1 MQNGDVSDGM
11 KRMGINYRIN
21 FGVSIPELLQLAQ
34 NYDSDNKLA
43 FYMLNK
49 EIRETKIL
57 SSLLF
62 DIDNLSEDELWQIS
76 QKIEYF
82 ELVEQ
87 FSKNLFSMSSILP
100 KILDKLI
107 EGNSWQKA
115 IALYSTSWKI
125 KREKEAASDILTWS
139 GKQINNITNCNS
151 EIEAKG
157 YVFLM
162 QNIAAIND
170 EYKNFTIEA
179 AKKLLQTKNKKAK
192 QIADDFLLL
201 WSDF

>member
-21 FGVSIPELLQLAQ
+21 FGVSIPELIQLAQ
-34 NYDSDNKLA
+34 NYDSDNELA

-62 DIDNLSEDELWQIS
+62 DIDNLSEDELWEIS

-125 KREKEAASDILTWS
+125 KREKEAASDILIWAET
-139 GKQINNITNCNS
+139 QINNIINCNS

-162 QNIAAIND
+162 QSIAVINN
-170 EYKNFTIEA
+170 EYKKFTIEA